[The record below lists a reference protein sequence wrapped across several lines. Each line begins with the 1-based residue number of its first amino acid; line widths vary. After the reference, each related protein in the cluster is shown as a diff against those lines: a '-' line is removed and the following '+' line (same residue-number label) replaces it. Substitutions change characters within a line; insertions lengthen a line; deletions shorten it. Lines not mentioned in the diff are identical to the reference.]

1 MGTRRNDTL
10 EQGSNGGRILNVG
23 EGALTDVD
31 YGGLLV
37 VEAAVLTSWTCNL
50 DNSAD
55 LVGVT
60 LPAGIYIP
68 AQISAIN
75 VASGTIIAYNDYE

>member
-37 VEAAVLTSWTCNL
+37 V
-50 DNSAD
+50 DH
-55 LVGVT
+55 
-60 LPAGIYIP
+60 
-68 AQISAIN
+68 
-75 VASGTIIAYNDYE
+75 